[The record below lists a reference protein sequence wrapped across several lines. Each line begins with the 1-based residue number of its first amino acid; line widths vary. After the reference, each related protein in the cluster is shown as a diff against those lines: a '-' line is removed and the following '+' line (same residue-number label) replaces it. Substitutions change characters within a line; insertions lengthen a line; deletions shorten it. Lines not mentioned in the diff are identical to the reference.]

1 MSERTT
7 SASWASGIVK
17 ALELEGLDCRA
28 MFNQLGLDFAA
39 LDDPDARFTQD
50 SMTRLWQLAVELS
63 GNQAIGLNMARVVRP
78 ASFHVV
84 GYALMSSRTL
94 AEGFERL
101 VRYQRIIA
109 ESSDLSFTLQPEG
122 YVLVLTVHGDH
133 LPPTRHSA
141 EASLACAL
149 SLCSWLSGRVIQ
161 LRRVLI
167 QGPQPLD
174 VTPYKTAFHAPL
186 VFGAEHDALV
196 FERADME
203 APLPTANEAMAILH
217 DRFAGEYLARFSESR
232 VTHRARQVLCRV
244 LPQGEPK
251 REMVAQAL
259 HLSQRTLQ
267 RRLQEEGTSF
277 QTLLDDTRRELAE
290 QYLAQPSM
298 TLLETAYLLG
308 FADPS
313 NFFRAF
319 RRWFDVTP
327 GEYRARMGEGTA
339 APAPEPDAEAAV
351 SDARMPAYT
360 APAP

>member
-28 MFNQLGLDFAA
+28 MFQTLGLDFAA
-39 LDDPDARFTQD
+39 LDDPDARFAQD
-50 SMTRLWQLAVELS
+50 DMTRLWQLAVRLS
-63 GNQAIGLNMARVVRP
+63 GNRAIGLNMARVVRP

-109 ESSDLSFTLQPEG
+109 ESSDLSFTLGPQG
-122 YVLVLTVHGDH
+122 YTLRLTVHGDH
-133 LPPTRHSA
+133 LTPTRHSA

-149 SLCSWLSGRVIQ
+149 ALCRWLSGRPITPRQV
-161 LRRVLI
+161 RV
-167 QGPQPLD
+167 QGSLPED
-174 VTPYKTAFHAPL
+174 VEPYKAAFHAPL
-186 VFGAEHDALV
+186 VFGAAHDALV
-196 FERADME
+196 FDPLDMD

-217 DRFAGEYLARFSESR
+217 DRFAGEYLTRFSGSR
-232 VTHRARQVLCRV
+232 VTHRVRQVLCRI

-251 REMVAQAL
+251 RETLAQAL

-290 QYLAQPSM
+290 QYLAQPDT

-313 NFFRAF
+313 NFYRAF
-319 RRWFDVTP
+319 RRWFQVTP
-327 GEYRARMGEGTA
+327 SEYRARVNGART
-339 APAPEPDAEAAV
+339 PACTTPI
-351 SDARMPAYT
+351 R
-360 APAP
+360 

>member
-7 SASWASGIVK
+7 SASWAGGIVK
-17 ALELEGLDCRA
+17 ALEIEGLDCRA
-28 MFNQLGLDFAA
+28 LFAQLGLDFAA

-50 SMTRLWQLAVELS
+50 SMTRLWTLAVELS
-63 GNQAIGLNMARVVRP
+63 GNQSIGLNMVRVVRP

-109 ESSDLSFTLQPEG
+109 ESADVSFKLLPEG
-122 YVLVLTVHGDH
+122 YGLIVTVHGDH
-133 LPPTRHSA
+133 LPPTRQSA

-149 SLCSWLSGRVIQ
+149 SLCSWLSGRTLQ
-161 LRRVLI
+161 PRKVLI
-167 QGPQPLD
+167 QGCEPDDPA
-174 VTPYKTAFHAPL
+174 PYQRAFHAPL
-186 VFGAEHDALV
+186 AFDSPYDALI

-203 APLPTANEAMAILH
+203 APLATANEAMAALH

-232 VTHRARQVLCRV
+232 VTHQARQVLCRL

-251 REMVAQAL
+251 REAVAQVL

-267 RRLQEEGTSF
+267 RRLQDEGTSF
-277 QTLLDDTRRELAE
+277 QALLDDTRRELAE
-290 QYLAQPSM
+290 QYLAQPGM
-298 TLLETAYLLG
+298 TLLEAAYLLG

-319 RRWFDVTP
+319 RRWFDTTP
-327 GEYRARMGEGTA
+327 GEYRARLLGT
-339 APAPEPDAEAAV
+339 ELVEV
-351 SDARMPAYT
+351 SDARTPACT

>member
-1 MSERTT
+1 M
-7 SASWASGIVK
+7 GIVK
-17 ALELEGLDCRA
+17 ALEMDGLDCRA
-28 MFNQLGLDFAA
+28 MFGQLGLDFEA
-39 LDDPDARFTQD
+39 LDDPDARFPQD

-63 GNQAIGLNMARVVRP
+63 GNPAIGLNMGKIVRP

-94 AEGFERL
+94 LEGFQRL

-109 ESSDLSFTLQPEG
+109 ESAEASIRQIEG
-122 YVLVLTVHGDH
+122 HYGLVLTVHGDH
-133 LPPTRHSA
+133 LPPTRQST

-149 SLCSWLSGRVIQ
+149 SLCNWLTGRTLHPVK
-161 LRRVLI
+161 VLF
-167 QGPQPLD
+167 QGPEPLD
-174 VTPYKTAFHAPL
+174 PTPYHQAFPAPL
-186 VFGAEHDALV
+186 MFNAPYDALI

-203 APLPTANEAMAILH
+203 APLPTANEAMALLH

-232 VTHRARQVLCRV
+232 VTHKARQALCRL

-251 REMVAQAL
+251 RDVVAQAL

-277 QTLLDDTRRELAE
+277 QHLLDDTRRELAE
-290 QYLAQPSM
+290 QYLTQPDM
-298 TLLETAYLLG
+298 TLLEIAYLLG

-319 RRWFDVTP
+319 RRWFDTTP
-327 GEYRARMGEGTA
+327 GEYRAARA
-339 APAPEPDAEAAV
+339 AKPV
-351 SDARMPAYT
+351 SDARTPGYT
-360 APAP
+360 ARTL

>member
-28 MFNQLGLDFAA
+28 MFKQLGLDFAA

-50 SMTRLWQLAVELS
+50 SMTRLWQLAVDLS

-109 ESSDLSFTLQPEG
+109 ESSDLSFRLEPDG
-122 YVLVLTVHGDH
+122 YALILTVHGDH

-149 SLCSWLSGRVIQ
+149 SLCSWLSGRLIQ
-161 LRRVLI
+161 PRRVLI
-167 QGPQPLD
+167 QGPQPADL
-174 VTPYKTAFHAPL
+174 TPYKVAFHAPL
-186 VFGAEHDALV
+186 IFGAAHDALV

-203 APLPTANEAMAILH
+203 APLPTANEAMATLH

-251 REMVAQAL
+251 REMVAQSL
-259 HLSQRTLQ
+259 HMSQRTLQ

-319 RRWFDVTP
+319 RRWFAVTP
-327 GEYRARMGEGTA
+327 GEYRARMCSGVVVTE
-339 APAPEPDAEAAV
+339 PEEASNEPV
-351 SDARMPAYT
+351 SDARTPAYI
-360 APAP
+360 APTP

>member
-7 SASWASGIVK
+7 SSSWAMGIVK
-17 ALELEGLDCRA
+17 ALEMDGLDCRA
-28 MFNQLGLDFAA
+28 MFGQLGLDFEA
-39 LDDPDARFTQD
+39 LDDPDARFPQD

-63 GNQAIGLNMARVVRP
+63 GNPAIGLNMGKIVRP

-94 AEGFERL
+94 LEGFQRL

-109 ESSDLSFTLQPEG
+109 ESAEASIRQIEG
-122 YVLVLTVHGDH
+122 HYGLVLTVHGDH
-133 LPPTRHSA
+133 LPPTRQST

-149 SLCSWLSGRVIQ
+149 SLCNWLTGRTLHPVK
-161 LRRVLI
+161 VLF
-167 QGPQPLD
+167 QGPEPLD
-174 VTPYKTAFHAPL
+174 PTPYHQAFPAPL
-186 VFGAEHDALV
+186 MFNAPYDALI

-203 APLPTANEAMAILH
+203 APLPTANEAMALLH

-232 VTHRARQVLCRV
+232 VTHKARQALCRL

-251 REMVAQAL
+251 RDVVAQAL

-277 QTLLDDTRRELAE
+277 QHLLDDTRRELAE
-290 QYLAQPSM
+290 QYLTQPDM
-298 TLLETAYLLG
+298 TLLEIAYLLG

-319 RRWFDVTP
+319 RRWFDTTP
-327 GEYRARMGEGTA
+327 GEYRAARA
-339 APAPEPDAEAAV
+339 AKPV
-351 SDARMPAYT
+351 SDARTPGYT
-360 APAP
+360 ARTL